1 MHHNSFRLL
10 ILLLML
16 PLLIIIGAMVFA
28 VSRNDSAPVGVIL
41 AGSAADYGWENVADV
56 PYSETTLQ
64 SKKLIFFSNFNSTDI
79 TLEMV
84 VQTMITRGVKV
95 ICISPDHRATSNGTA
110 IETQFPGVTFLLNLG
125 TYRDINH
132 LMPRLGTLREADGSG
147 GGMSSGTL
155 TFIGL
160 ACLLGVVVFLVAI
173 MAASRSAVHTATPS
187 KSLVT
192 RLIDRISDGDNPKKK
207 HSEKSSLHLRRLA
220 IQDVAEKRMTVPED
234 EDLVMLH
241 KLTTYVQGDNRY
253 DESFGI
259 EAPNLGEFHGECG
272 INIAEHVNRYDPG
285 KVSALEVWLFD
296 KNDIHTMTGVLLSP
310 YSFQNEVER
319 SKLKSKGEA
328 VQVEED
334 AILTLET
341 QKLKLRVRVLSTQPG
356 YDPALPANSF
366 FEHVVLELIVWRK
379 M

>member
-10 ILLLML
+10 VFLLLL
-16 PLLIIIGAMVFA
+16 PLVLLTGIVFFMVA
-28 VSRNDSAPVGVIL
+28 DNESAPVGVIL
-41 AGSAADYGWENVADV
+41 AGPVADYGWEDVPDV

-64 SKKLIFFSNFNSTDI
+64 SKKLIFFSNFNTTDI

-95 ICISPDHRATSNGTA
+95 ICISPDHRAASNGTA

-132 LMPRLGTLREADGSG
+132 LMPRLGTLREADGSD
-147 GGMSSGTL
+147 GMSTRSVAFTS
-155 TFIGL
+155 L
-160 ACLLGVVVFLVAI
+160 ACLLCVSVLLVVIVTLFFK
-173 MAASRSAVHTATPS
+173 RPVHTSTPS

-207 HSEKSSLHLRRLA
+207 HTEKSSLHLRRLA
-220 IQDVAEKRMTVPED
+220 MQDAAEKRMTVPED
-234 EDLVMLH
+234 EDLVKLH

-253 DESFGI
+253 DESFSI
-259 EAPNLGEFHGECG
+259 EAPNRGEFYGECG

-296 KNDIHTMTGVLLSP
+296 KSDIHTMTGVLLSP

-328 VQVEED
+328 VQVDED
-334 AILTLET
+334 ASLTLET
-341 QKLKLRVRVLSTQPG
+341 QQLKLRVRVLSTQPG
-356 YDPALPANSF
+356 YDPALPTNSF